1 MKPMFVFILIAFFI
15 APVSTFS
22 QQEKIV
28 EKVTVDWWVI
38 PVFAVDQAGKSVT
51 DLKAADIELKVDN
64 KKIGTFELIRRS
76 FTVSVPGRPGIK
88 EPLPPAPAPAPPSP
102 EIRIKHVFLLFDTA
116 LSTKESTDKAR
127 VIARKI
133 VTNAEKNTRFFIMVI
148 EPFSGLVYAGGQTN
162 DKAALIDI
170 IDKKIKGRK
179 NSRIPSASEVIASDG
194 GKISK
199 YDQEDLRFLRARAG
213 KYYKRKS
220 KSFTQSFE
228 SLYYALNTI
237 KDNKFV
243 YLFTEGISNAV
254 QDTETGDQSLYQQ
267 YLTQMAE
274 YLGRSGAV
282 LFIINPFGTT
292 DPGMVA
298 ASGENSLRFL
308 GRKSGGKYLEGQDD
322 IIIEKIENLHQA
334 YYEIFFP
341 VSPGTGTVTA
351 KISIRPKRKGIDI
364 HTLQFVEKPKHYAQ
378 MQPIQQEVLALNLI
392 TGNPLYKSGL
402 STEKASINKVS
413 KKKRKVIYQVAVPE
427 RMVNQRLDLYKFW
440 VSKKGPEGKYAESR
454 IEKETVPAV
463 SRNLKIIFKKVSPG
477 EETYFLLI
485 NARQKSALVHG
496 VGPDES
502 QVFQLSQPRE
512 PQETTGWAG
521 KGVMEKERQE
531 EKPGEKQELERL
543 LKGAADYCENLK
555 EAAFHYICKEKIL
568 ETQKPLTTS
577 SSLQRDTAVNPNPI
591 EYMKPTG
598 WVSRQQVKTAVI
610 KNNVFNYRLIKLG
623 KQVKEERDLVDEK
636 EKGKEGKQ
644 DKITTQQ
651 ALKNIRFIS
660 GKAVF
665 GPITLLAAERQGKYH
680 FRLLGYK
687 ELRGRRTAII
697 EAFPKDEKDSQYV
710 YGKLWIDTGDFS
722 VLKIEVNPN
731 SVLGYDG
738 LRKLADELNTRLLLS
753 LETEFFKFRDGLRFP
768 TRILFDEKYKGGPF
782 ITSRRGSRGWNRTKT
797 VTTYMDYMFF
807 SVETDVIYK

>member
-1 MKPMFVFILIAFFI
+1 MKTVSVFLIISFFI
-15 APVSTFS
+15 SPAVLFS

-64 KKIGTFELIRRS
+64 KKIATFELIRRS
-76 FTVSVPGRPGIK
+76 FTVSVSERSEIK
-88 EPLPPAPAPAPPSP
+88 EPSPPPPP
-102 EIRIKHVFLLFDTA
+102 EKRIRHVFLLFDTA
-116 LSTKESTDKAR
+116 LSTKESTDKAK

-148 EPFSGLVYAGGQTN
+148 EPFSGLVYVGGQTN
-162 DKAALIDI
+162 DKAALTDI
-170 IDKKIKGRK
+170 IDKKVKGRK
-179 NSRIPSASEVIASDG
+179 NARVPSASEVIASDE

-199 YDQEDLRFLRARAG
+199 YDPEDLRFLRARAG

-228 SLYYALNTI
+228 SLYYALSTI
-237 KDNKFV
+237 KENKFV

-254 QDTETGDQSLYQQ
+254 QDTETGDLSLYRR
-267 YLTQMAE
+267 YLTRMAE

-282 LFIINPFGTT
+282 LFIINTFGTT
-292 DPGMVA
+292 DPGMYG
-298 ASGENSLRFL
+298 ASGENYLRFL
-308 GRKSGGKYLEGQDD
+308 SRKSGGKYLEGKDEM
-322 IIIEKIENLHQA
+322 IIEKIENLHQA

-341 VSPGTGTVTA
+341 AAPKTKTGTV
-351 KISIRPKRKGIDI
+351 KISIQPKRKGIDI
-364 HTLQFVEKPKHYAQ
+364 HTLQFAEKPKHYAQ
-378 MQPIQQEVLALNLI
+378 MQSIQQEVLALNLI
-392 TGNPLYKSGL
+392 TGNPLYESGL
-402 STEKASINKVS
+402 STENVKIDNVS
-413 KKKRKVIYQVAVPE
+413 KKRRKVIYQVAVPD
-427 RMVNQRLDLYKFW
+427 RMVNQRLDLYKLW
-440 VSKKGPEGKYAESR
+440 ISKTGPEGKHAESR
-454 IEKETVPAV
+454 IEKETIPAV
-463 SRNLKIIFKKVSPG
+463 PRKMKITFKKVSPG
-477 EETYFLLI
+477 DETYFVLI
-485 NARQKSALVHG
+485 DARQKSALVHG
-496 VGPDES
+496 IGPGES
-502 QVFQLSQPRE
+502 QVFRLSLPRE
-512 PQETTGWAG
+512 PRETTGWAS
-521 KGVMEKERQE
+521 KEVMEKERRE
-531 EKPGEKQELERL
+531 EKPGERQELEL
-543 LKGAADYCENLK
+543 LLTGAADYCEKLK

-636 EKGKEGKQ
+636 EKGKEGKH

-651 ALKNIRFIS
+651 ALKGIRFIS

-687 ELRGRRTAII
+687 ELKGRRTAII
-697 EAFPKDEKDSQYV
+697 EAFPKNEKDSQYV
-710 YGKLWIDTGDFS
+710 YGKLWIDTADFS
-722 VLKIEVNPN
+722 VLKIGVNPN
-731 SVLGYDG
+731 SVVGYDG
-738 LRKLADELNTRLLLS
+738 LRKLADELNTRLLLT

-768 TRILFDEKYKGGPF
+768 TRILFDEMYKGGPF

-797 VTTYMDYMFF
+797 VTTYTNYMFF